1 MKVYDDIGECLV
13 AGYLE
18 YIETCKSVSTN
29 IKLHSAGRELDVL
42 AIKDNI
48 VYLCE
53 VAVHING
60 LRYPR
65 MGNRATIVDK
75 FESISKFAEKEYPDK
90 KRYICFGH
98 L

>member
-42 AIKDNI
+42 AIKDTKTPYSNFRGKT
-48 VYLCE
+48 
-53 VAVHING
+53 N
-60 LRYPR
+60 P
-65 MGNRATIVDK
+65 
-75 FESISKFAEKEYPDK
+75 
-90 KRYICFGH
+90 
-98 L
+98 